1 MTNCRFEFDDG
12 AYVLGALAPAERADF
27 ERHLPGCPSCR
38 RAVASLA
45 VLPGLLSRLDA
56 ARANPSE
63 PAPPSLLPRTL
74 QAVIAR
80 RRAERR
86 RRTWYAIGG
95 AVAAAALA
103 AVVGLTVN
111 QVATGPV
118 VVGLP
123 TATTTSPSPAN
134 PVLTAM
140 RPARPT
146 SPVSGEVGLVP
157 VEGGTRIDMTCR
169 YAAGYEGRWTVRLVV
184 IPANGGPSEQVGTWT
199 AASGSEVKLQAI
211 THFTLGEIGRIE
223 VQRGDATALLTWTRI

>member
-12 AYVLGALAPAERADF
+12 AYVLGALAPAERAEF

-56 ARANPSE
+56 ATANPSE
-63 PAPPSLLPRTL
+63 PAPQSLLPRTL
-74 QAVIAR
+74 QAVVAR
-80 RRAERR
+80 RRVERR
-86 RRTWYAIGG
+86 RRTWYAVGG
-95 AVAAAALA
+95 SVAAAVLA
-103 AVVGLTVN
+103 AAVGLTVN
-111 QVATGPV
+111 GLASAPVVIGAPVATP
-118 VVGLP
+118 
-123 TATTTSPSPAN
+123 TTSPAV

-146 SPVSGEVGLVP
+146 SPVSGEVGLVA

-169 YAAGYEGRWTVRLVV
+169 YEAGYEGQWTVRLVV
-184 IPANGGPSEQVGTWT
+184 IPADGGPAEQVGTWT

-211 THFTLGEIGRIE
+211 THFTPSEIGRIE
-223 VQRGDATALLTWTRI
+223 VQRGDTTALLTWTRI

>member
-12 AYVLGALAPAERADF
+12 AYVLGALAPAERAEF

-56 ARANPSE
+56 ATANPSE

-74 QAVIAR
+74 QAVVAR
-80 RRAERR
+80 RRVERR
-86 RRTWYAIGG
+86 RRTWYAVSG
-95 AVAAAALA
+95 AVAAAVLA
-103 AVVGLTVN
+103 AAVGLTVN
-111 QVATGPV
+111 QLATAPP

-123 TATTTSPSPAN
+123 VATATPPGV

-146 SPVSGEVGLVP
+146 SPVSGEVGLLA

-169 YAAGYEGRWTVRLVV
+169 YAAGYEGEWTVRLVV
-184 IPANGGPSEQVGTWT
+184 IPADGGPPEQVGTWT

-211 THFTLGEIGRIE
+211 THFTPSEIGRIE
-223 VQRGDATALLTWTRI
+223 VQRGDTTALLTWTSI